1 MQRDQAISYS
11 NIGTWSEAKLELIR
25 KYGTAYSTILSN
37 RPRLTHVYIDAFAGA
52 GMHVSRKTGELVQGS
67 PIQALEIDPPFAEYH
82 FIDTDGEKVE
92 ALRLAARSRTGVH
105 IYQGDANVLL
115 LDRVFPQVQYEGF
128 QRALCLLDPY
138 GLHLDWRVLETA
150 GRMRSVEIFLNF
162 PMLDINRNAL
172 LNDTSKADPA
182 QVARLTRFWETSLG
196 ATSSTNL
203 MDQSSSNSRSRGGLP
218 AAPSST
224 PSRNVSK
231 K

>member
-128 QRALCLLDPY
+128 RRALCLLDPY